1 MKKLKKYLLCL
12 LMCSLL
18 ISQSI
23 SSYAWESAEGEGGKA
38 ISYDGE
44 YRIRVKY
51 QAWLI
56 YWIDDTQHVRSDVKL
71 VGNSG
76 VINEFATA
84 NYICIKTRWENK
96 SPSSSISINDMDGM
110 PLPYNGTDESPN
122 AHIMKA
128 WMANHRDSLI
138 RVLNAP
144 EDIKT
149 TTEEDKY
156 FFVAEPVY
164 MFSLYSPVE
173 GVPRR
178 QIVGTTYQ
186 YSNYIINNL
195 LGTADYPNVDKSKG
209 LSMYGWYGNCR
220 FTNGAYGTF
229 ECIGRAE
236 LPHMAK
242 VGITK
247 SGEDYF
253 NRNTDTEP
261 YPFTD
266 FANKSIGLGIVMK
279 SNSDKEIAP
288 PENPDPR
295 EELLT
300 TPYVGE
306 ARPDTYTYH
315 YSENYNLD
323 KNNNPKGR
331 IPSGEMLTNGIDV
344 DTWFCNY
351 TLTKHSF
358 ECVKVFL

>member
-1 MKKLKKYLLCL
+1 MKKLKKLFLCL
-12 LMCSLL
+12 LMCTLL
-18 ISQSI
+18 IGQSI

-38 ISYDGE
+38 ISFIGE

-56 YWIDDTQHVRSDVKL
+56 YWIDDTQHVVSRIAL
-71 VGNSG
+71 VGQMG
-76 VINEFATA
+76 VLNEFATA
-84 NYICIKTRWENK
+84 EYQCIRTRWENK
-96 SPSSSISINDMDGM
+96 GIDGRLTISDMDGM
-110 PLPYNGTDESPN
+110 PLPYTSDETSN

-128 WMANHRDSLI
+128 WMANHRDYLI
-138 RVLNAP
+138 DILNAP

-156 FFVAEPVY
+156 FFIAEPVY

-229 ECIGRAE
+229 ECVGRNE
-236 LPHMAK
+236 LSHMTK
-242 VGITK
+242 IGITR
-247 SGEDYF
+247 SGEDFF
-253 NRNTDTEP
+253 NQNTDTNP
-261 YPFTD
+261 YPFTY
-266 FANKSIGLGIVMK
+266 FADRSIGLGIVIK

-288 PENPDPR
+288 PDTPTGEDGVI
-295 EELLT
+295 EIH
-300 TPYVGE
+300 PYVGE

-331 IPSGEMLTNGIDV
+331 IPSGEMLTNGIDL

-351 TLTKHSF
+351 ALTKHSSF
-358 ECVKVFL
+358 RSNI